1 MSCFNSWVSA
11 GAERMFQI
19 LCGAWSN
26 EFSQVCVKK
35 GVCVCV
41 YVCVHVCL
49 LICCYLLGIQNKF
62 PKKIIEAP

>member
-1 MSCFNSWVSA
+1 MSYFNSWVSA

-19 LCGAWSN
+19 LCGAWTN

-41 YVCVHVCL
+41 CVCVCVRACMLVNL
-49 LICCYLLGIQNKF
+49 LFIRDLK
-62 PKKIIEAP
+62 EVS

>member
-1 MSCFNSWVSA
+1 MSIPISQSIPHPA
-11 GAERMFQI
+11 SPLGI
-19 LCGAWSN
+19 
-26 EFSQVCVKK
+26 QVCVKK

>member
-11 GAERMFQI
+11 GAERMFQS

-41 YVCVHVCL
+41 CVCVCACMLVNL
-49 LICCYLLGIQNKF
+49 LLFIGD
-62 PKKIIEAP
+62 PKEVS